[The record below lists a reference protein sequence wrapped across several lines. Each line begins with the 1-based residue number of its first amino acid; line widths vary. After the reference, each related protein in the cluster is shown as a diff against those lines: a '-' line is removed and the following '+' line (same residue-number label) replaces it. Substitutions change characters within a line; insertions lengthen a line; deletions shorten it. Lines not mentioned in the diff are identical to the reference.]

1 MQHKARNQ
9 GEHSLPELGKCVL
22 LKFHISAKQPHS
34 SEDEIF
40 IIRKM

>member
-9 GEHSLPELGKCVL
+9 GEHSLPELGKYV